1 MGFFGFIGSALIS
14 AASWVGNAL
23 SSAVS
28 WVGNAL
34 SRGLEA
40 CINIGGSILSGITR
54 FAGDLARALGLFKP
68 YDPDAEQFGERALQ
82 AHEAGIVPENFP
94 DFESYVEHLR
104 HFEID
109 PEKSKELSFEQK
121 AAKGLEIAGR
131 LMEEKFGLREGSMA
145 EIFALHAANPEY
157 FNVTRLRQL
166 LDGGLDIDAIA
177 AYFEKRIGG
186 AEALEIEDALVDL
199 EHATQPE
206 KNPDEVRQELWR
218 TVDTTAQ
225 NLENLIRKGATQ

>member
-1 MGFFGFIGSALIS
+1 M
-14 AASWVGNAL
+14 
-23 SSAVS
+23 
-28 WVGNAL
+28 
-34 SRGLEA
+34 
-40 CINIGGSILSGITR
+40 
-54 FAGDLARALGLFKP
+54 
-68 YDPDAEQFGERALQ
+68 
-82 AHEAGIVPENFP
+82 PENFP

-131 LMEEKFGLREGSMA
+131 LMEEKLGLREGSMA

-218 TVDTTAQ
+218 TVDTTAH